1 MATVMEIIQ
10 GLSQVAANTY
20 DGASDEDGERK
31 QTGLKRDEEIPI
43 GDKRVLDGFTMK
55 LHGGNKL
62 CISYTTE
69 VLLSDIVQKGK
80 YEDSLLQNVADIVS
94 YIKKEFR
101 KVTGSS
107 LSLKELKDK
116 EPEFDF
122 MQTSRV
128 RTEVKVTCHYEV
140 GGLEDPSEE
149 KDSFRE
155 KALKGMEK
163 WLALSSDKRP
173 QNDTRKPEK
182 KDK

>member
-10 GLSQVAANTY
+10 GLSQVAANSY
-20 DGASDEDGERK
+20 DGAKDEDGKKKE
-31 QTGLKRDEEIPI
+31 TGLKRDEEVAIR
-43 GDKRVLDGFTMK
+43 DKRVIDGFKMK
-55 LHGGNKL
+55 LHSGNKL
-62 CISYTTE
+62 CVSYTTE
-69 VLLSDIVQKGK
+69 VLLEDIAQKGK
-80 YEDSLLQNVADIVS
+80 YEDSLLQNVADVVS

-140 GGLEDPSEE
+140 GGLEDPQEE

>member
-20 DGASDEDGERK
+20 DGASDEDGKRK

-69 VLLSDIVQKGK
+69 VRLSDIVQKGK

-94 YIKKEFR
+94 YLKKEYR

-107 LSLKELKDK
+107 LSLKELKEK
-116 EPEFDF
+116 QPEFDF
-122 MQTSRV
+122 MQTSRI
-128 RTEVKVTCHYEV
+128 RTEAKVTCHYEV
-140 GGLEDPSEE
+140 GGLDDLQDE

-163 WLALSSDKRP
+163 WLSISSDKRP
-173 QNDTRKPEK
+173 QNDTRKLEK

>member
-10 GLSQVAANTY
+10 GLSQVAANGY
-20 DGASDEDGERK
+20 DGAREEDGSRK
-31 QTGLKRDEEIPI
+31 MMGLKRDEDVSLT
-43 GDKRVLDGFTMK
+43 DKRVIDGFK
-55 LHGGNKL
+55 IRLHHGNKL
-62 CISYTTE
+62 CVMYTTE
-69 VLLSDIVQKGK
+69 VLLSEIAEKGK
-80 YEDSLLQNVADIVS
+80 YEDSLLQDVADVVS
-94 YIKKEFR
+94 FIKKEFR

-116 EPEFDF
+116 KPEFEF
-122 MQTSRV
+122 MQTSLV
-128 RTEVKVTCHYEV
+128 RTEAKVTCHYEV

-149 KDSFRE
+149 KDAFRE

>member
-1 MATVMEIIQ
+1 M
-10 GLSQVAANTY
+10 
-20 DGASDEDGERK
+20 R
-31 QTGLKRDEEIPI
+31 
-43 GDKRVLDGFTMK
+43 
-55 LHGGNKL
+55 LHHGNKL
-62 CISYTTE
+62 CVSYTTE
-69 VLLSDIVQKGK
+69 VLLSDIAAKGK
-80 YEDSLLQNVADIVS
+80 YEDGLLQDVADVVS

-107 LSLKELKDK
+107 LSLKEIKDM
-116 EPEFDF
+116 EPEFHF

-149 KDSFRE
+149 KDTFRE

-163 WLALSSDKRP
+163 WLSLSSDKRP
-173 QNDTRKPEK
+173 QNDKRKPEK